1 MQKNELGK
9 EKSKNNGPYVCIVE
23 NESGIVHSSRK
34 IYVRQLINK
43 KIFNIFFIPFLLI
56 LFLICL

>member
-1 MQKNELGK
+1 TRTETFFGKEFTTIIMQKNELGK

-43 KIFNIFFIPFLLI
+43 KNI
-56 LFLICL
+56 

>member
-43 KIFNIFFIPFLLI
+43 KYLIFSLFPF
-56 LFLICL
+56 C

>member
-43 KIFNIFFIPFLLI
+43 KNI
-56 LFLICL
+56 